1 MIENKKIVEKNFLI
15 NLENL
20 LKDIEAKKNNIST
33 QSFDEFLNEYNLLN
47 QIIFNYI
54 KGEVTIKQITKKLK
68 LAKSFI

>member
-1 MIENKKIVEKNFLI
+1 MIENKKIVEKKFLI